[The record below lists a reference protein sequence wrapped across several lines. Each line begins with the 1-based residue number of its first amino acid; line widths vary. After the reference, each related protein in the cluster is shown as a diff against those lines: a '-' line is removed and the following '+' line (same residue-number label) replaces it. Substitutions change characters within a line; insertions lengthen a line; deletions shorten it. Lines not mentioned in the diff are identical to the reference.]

1 MHLPLSMI
9 SPVNS
14 ILSWGDNSD
23 GKSNSNTDDN
33 NNKLNKDRLLHT
45 CITLTNNNVIAEQKQ
60 KTKPDEWSRKL
71 GGFYHFTQHL
81 SYKLLDSLSRFS
93 SNFQTYLVQA

>member
-1 MHLPLSMI
+1 MHLPLFMI

-23 GKSNSNTDDN
+23 GNSNTDDN

-45 CITLTNNNVIAEQKQ
+45 CITLTNNSVIAEQKQ
-60 KTKPDEWSRKL
+60 KTEPDEWSWKL
-71 GGFYHFTQHL
+71 GFFL
-81 SYKLLDSLSRFS
+81 SLYPVSCL
-93 SNFQTYLVQA
+93 